1 MTTCW
6 VVVYFPQNLDTF
18 ISREESNLPLQLL
31 LSLLQPSLSSHLK
44 YLMLNKIVKREGTLP
59 EGPPPLFACKAQKGP
74 KRPKSSKTERL
85 KKSSKGPSELSSM
98 FKWWQAKDVALIV
111 VPSILMFMGKSD
123 MCHVQCTVG
132 ELKQHCPNK
141 KIEEY

>member
-18 ISREESNLPLQLL
+18 LSREESNLPPQLL

-74 KRPKSSKTERL
+74 KRAQKGHNAAHVTIVPMPAALAGARL
-85 KKSSKGPSELSSM
+85 E
-98 FKWWQAKDVALIV
+98 A
-111 VPSILMFMGKSD
+111 
-123 MCHVQCTVG
+123 
-132 ELKQHCPNK
+132 
-141 KIEEY
+141 

>member
-1 MTTCW
+1 M
-6 VVVYFPQNLDTF
+6 FKSDDKPKM
-18 ISREESNLPLQLL
+18 
-31 LSLLQPSLSSHLK
+31 SHSYVMGKRRKKLK
-44 YLMLNKIVKREGTLP
+44 GSK
-59 EGPPPLFACKAQKGP
+59 KAQKA
-74 KRPKSSKTERL
+74 ENNCQ
-85 KKSSKGPSELSSM
+85 KGPSELSSM